1 MVAKSIVK
9 GPKRPAYSAGQQGRH
24 FYCSHVALKEM
35 GADKTQENNEERL
48 NLDSKFRRSFLIVVT
63 ICGNIYL

>member
-9 GPKRPAYSAGQQGRH
+9 GLKRPAYSAGQQGRH
-24 FYCSHVALKEM
+24 FYCLHVALKAM